1 VVTVTSRD
9 TLVVPNNFNDSY
21 TFEEI
26 LNLQEPLYS
35 GSITSLDLSPLTFIE
50 PYSMVGLILLG
61 RNYLRNTGR
70 KLVLKNI
77 PLAIHQYLYRMD
89 FFNKGVFSIK
99 DKLDERFFLK
109 RSSQSRSLIEIT
121 DIPNKERE
129 SIRAIT
135 GVISLF
141 RKRARHIL
149 KPWINDTIVDYF
161 VTVISELCQNI
172 YEHSL
177 DSGYLSMQTYSFG
190 KQQVARLVIADS
202 GIGIQESFA
211 SKPAISYRSPAQLIE
226 LAITTTISSKRDFG
240 YGLNQ
245 VNSIVERLKGTVFI
259 RSSNASVSI
268 MHNKKQGTVSHSFL
282 MNDLAPFPGTQISI
296 SLTG

>member
-1 VVTVTSRD
+1 MTPRD
-9 TLVVPNNFNDSY
+9 TLVLPNNFNDSY
-21 TFEEI
+21 TFEEV
-26 LNLQEPLYS
+26 LNLQYTLFS
-35 GSITSLDLSPLTFIE
+35 GSITALDLAQVTFME

-70 KLVLKNI
+70 KLLLKNI
-77 PLAIHQYLYRMD
+77 PFTIHQYLYRMD

-99 DKLDERFFLK
+99 DTLDERFYLK
-109 RSSQSRSLIEIT
+109 RSSLSRSLVEIS

-135 GVISLF
+135 GVISVF
-141 RKRARHIL
+141 RKRANHIL
-149 KPWINDTIVDYF
+149 KYWINDTIVDYF

-177 DSGYLSMQTYSFG
+177 DSGFLSMQTYSFG
-190 KQQVARLVIADS
+190 KQQVVRLVISDS
-202 GIGIQESFA
+202 GIGIRESFS
-211 SKPAISYRSPAQLIE
+211 SKSGIAYRSPAQLIE
-226 LAITTTISSKRDFG
+226 LAITTTISSKREFG

-245 VNSIVERLKGTVFI
+245 VNSIVEKLKGTVYI
-259 RSSNASVSI
+259 RSENASVSI
-268 MHNKKQGTVSHSFL
+268 MHNKKQGSASHTFL

-296 SLTG
+296 SLTS